1 MKRILM
7 AAALGL
13 AVSMATALPAV
24 SATTAQEEAILLK
37 KKKALAAKK
46 AAEKALKEADA
57 EEAKLKKTKTRQVKS
72 GQVSIFARKKTEKQ
86 ADLKIKAK
94 RKPATL
100 RIEPVMDRRVTRA
113 RACGGFMDCLFGKR
127 NVRVTRNAGQ
137 FQNASFSAGAGLSMK
152 KTRKTIDWSETKYA
166 PGSVIVRTS
175 ERALYYVLGDGEAIR
190 YSVGVGKEGMQ
201 WSGVNKVSRKQE
213 WPSWTPP
220 KVMIEREAA
229 KGHYI
234 PDFMEGGPGNPL
246 GARAMYLGGTMFRIH
261 GTNNEAS
268 IGGAVSSGCIRMM
281 NADVIDLYERVK
293 IGATVYVQH

>member
-1 MKRILM
+1 MKRILL
-7 AAALGL
+7 ALALGAGVLTTAVTPVL
-13 AVSMATALPAV
+13 A
-24 SATTAQEEAILLK
+24 ATTQEEAILLK
-37 KKKALAAKK
+37 KKKALAAKR
-46 AAEKALKEADA
+46 AAEKALKEAEADA
-57 EEAKLKKTKTRQVKS
+57 AKLKKQKAAKQASAKKDDT
-72 GQVSIFARKKTEKQ
+72 SIFA
-86 ADLKIKAK
+86 K
-94 RKPATL
+94 RKTRTL
-100 RIEPVMDRRVTRA
+100 RVEPVADRRIA
-113 RACGGFMDCLFGKR
+113 RNKDCKGFMDCMFGKR
-127 NVRVTRNAGQ
+127 NVRVTRNSG
-137 FQNASFSAGAGLSMK
+137 FQTASFSSGAGLSAK
-152 KTRKTIDWSETKYA
+152 KTRKTVDWTETKYA
-166 PGSVIVRTS
+166 PGTVIVRTS

-220 KVMIEREAA
+220 QAMIEREAA

-246 GARAMYLGGTMFRIH
+246 GARAMYIGGSIYRVH

-293 IGATVYVQH
+293 IGAKIYVYQ

>member
-1 MKRILM
+1 MKRILF
-7 AAALGL
+7 AAALSL
-13 AVSMATALPAV
+13 AVSLPVAAPALSAPAT
-24 SATTAQEEAILLK
+24 SQEQAILLK
-37 KKKALAAKK
+37 KKKALAAKL

-57 EEAKLKKTKTRQVKS
+57 EAAQLKKAKAKQP
-72 GQVSIFARKKTEKQ
+72 SIFARRKPVVAEKQ
-86 ADLKIKAK
+86 ADLKSKAK
-94 RKPATL
+94 RKTL
-100 RIEPVMDRRVTRA
+100 RIEPAMDRRVTGKRD
-113 RACGGFMDCLFGKR
+113 CTGFMDCLFGKR
-127 NVRVTRNAGQ
+127 NVRVTRNPRLQ
-137 FQNASFSAGAGLSMK
+137 TASFAANAGLSN
-152 KTRKTIDWSETKYA
+152 KTTHETVNWTESKYPAGSLVVKT
-166 PGSVIVRTS
+166 P

-201 WSGVNKVSRKQE
+201 WSGNSTIVRKQE

-220 KVMIEREAA
+220 QVMIEREAA

-246 GARAMYLGGTMFRIH
+246 GARAMYIGGSMYRVH

-293 IGATVYVQH
+293 IGSKIYVYQ